1 MKYIYLMKHWNSLY
15 KDRRSLMNTM
25 VRHITQ
31 CYGLAWEEHAGAS
44 RGLRR
49 LQVAPPA
56 SASRTAGCSACMHFP
71 PSKG

>member
-31 CYGLAWEEHAGAS
+31 CYGLAGKRME
-44 RGLRR
+44 
-49 LQVAPPA
+49 APPA
-56 SASRTAGCSACMHFP
+56 DYGGRR
-71 PSKG
+71 